1 MRTVTLPLFLFALL
15 APAAASAQI
24 PADNSLVAASQR
36 IGLEGLTKE
45 SAADLPGWAFRPTG
59 GRVFLKTYVE
69 SLSEDASE
77 RTALEASLVTIV
89 KRYETAAAEL
99 KQTNDPATALA
110 FGVAVLYSI
119 ARESELDDEAFL
131 ALAGR
136 FRKALGG
143 VKATDRQKQEFY
155 EWALCSAGTV
165 LSIAPTAKDEVG
177 KKKLRTLA
185 EAQLAILV
193 GAKLKQISLKGVK
206 VSIKAEAPDVEGPAA
221 GGTAPGFGFSVPEG
235 WKQNSGWYVAEKRDG
250 SSLAMAQV
258 RIVPAMPAAGTFSDA
273 LRAAWKRYVPEE
285 FQAKASGMVFRRTV
299 GDGLIAQFVCG
310 KAEEKGK
317 SWSTLFTVFLID
329 CDSAWQPVVVAQT
342 WEDVETKN
350 PMGGSLSA
358 EYSFPGTAD
367 LAEVFLKSFTCAG
380 AKGKPFAEKAS
391 LVGDFFYGS
400 YSSLQWENIYT
411 GATSTTVVSYGGS
424 LSLNGDGSFADTF
437 GSASGQAGSPQI
449 RSAKGKGKWAIE
461 GDLLVL
467 TYSEYDQGD
476 SYVRKEKR
484 YRIAGIVVFPAGERV
499 LVLKGL
505 LDQPVNAV
513 TVMDKSEYFS
523 TKK

>member
-1 MRTVTLPLFLFALL
+1 MRIQSLPLFLLCLL
-15 APAAASAQI
+15 VPAIACGQI
-24 PADNSLVAASQR
+24 PTDNPLVAASQR
-36 IGLEGLTKE
+36 IGLEGLGTE
-45 SAADLPGWAFRPTG
+45 SAADVTGWAFKPTG
-59 GRVFLKTYVE
+59 GRVFLKKYVK

-77 RTALEASLVTIV
+77 RSALEQSIV
-89 KRYETAAAEL
+89 IIIDRYEGVARDL
-99 KQTNDPATALA
+99 KQTNDPATAMA
-110 FGVAVLYSI
+110 FSVAVLVSV
-119 ARESELDDEAFL
+119 AGESDLDDEAFL

-136 FRKALGG
+136 FRKVLSQ
-143 VKATDRQKQEFY
+143 VQATDRQKQEFY
-155 EWALCSAGTV
+155 EWALCSSGMVLAIAGT
-165 LSIAPTAKDEVG
+165 AADEAG

-193 GAKLKQISLKGVK
+193 GAKLEQISLKGAEVA
-206 VSIKAEAPDVEGPAA
+206 IKAAP

-235 WKQNSGWYVAEKRDG
+235 WKQNSGWYVAEKRNG
-250 SSLAMAQV
+250 SDLAMAQV
-258 RIVPAMPAAGTFSDA
+258 RIVPAVPATGTFSDA
-273 LRAAWKRYVPEE
+273 LRAAWKQYVPEE
-285 FQAKASGMVFRRTV
+285 FQAKASGMVFRRYV
-299 GDGLIAQFVCG
+299 GDGLFAQFVCG

-329 CDSAWQPVVVAQT
+329 CGSAWQPVVVAQT
-342 WEDVETKN
+342 WEDVETKH
-350 PMGGSLSA
+350 PMGASISA
-358 EYSFPGTAD
+358 DLSFPGTAD
-367 LAEVFLKSFTCAG
+367 LAEVFLRTLTCAG
-380 AKGKPFAEKAS
+380 ARGKPLAEKTS

-424 LSLNGDGSFADTF
+424 LSMKEDGSFADTF

-476 SYVRKEKR
+476 SYVRKEKK
-484 YRIAGIVVFPAGERV
+484 YRIAGVVVFPGGERV
-499 LVLKGL
+499 LVLKSSPE
-505 LDQPVNAV
+505 QPVNAV
-513 TVMDKSEYFS
+513 TVMDRSEYFS